1 MTDDKTLQLIIK
13 AQEGDIESANLVVYS
28 HRHLAKSIARSYFL
42 IGADADDVMQ
52 IGMMGLF
59 RAVMTY
65 KLDSGATFKTYASN
79 CIRNIILDEIRRSK
93 PNAMD
98 IIPIDDV
105 LDKCHQNT
113 PESTFIEKE
122 SEQVLIESI
131 TSLLKP
137 LEMDVLKL
145 HVQSMSYQ
153 EIAEQLGIEKKKVD
167 NTIYAIRKKLKKF
180 NK

>member
-1 MTDDKTLQLIIK
+1 MTDDKTLRLIIK
-13 AQEGDIESANLVVYS
+13 AQAGDIESANLVVYS
-28 HRHLAKSIARSYFL
+28 HRQLAKSIARSYFL

-65 KLDSGATFKTYASN
+65 KLDSGASFKTYASS
-79 CIRNIILDEIRRSK
+79 CIRNIILDEIRRTK
-93 PNAMD
+93 PNSME
-98 IIPIDDV
+98 IIPIDEV
-105 LDKCHQNT
+105 LDKGHQNT
-113 PESTFIEKE
+113 PESAIIEKE
-122 SEQVLIESI
+122 SEQILIESI